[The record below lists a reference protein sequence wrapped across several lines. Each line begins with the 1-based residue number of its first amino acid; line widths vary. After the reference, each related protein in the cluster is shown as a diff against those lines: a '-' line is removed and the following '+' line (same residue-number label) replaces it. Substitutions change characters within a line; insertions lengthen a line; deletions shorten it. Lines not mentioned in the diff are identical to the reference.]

1 MAYYISVDCGTT
13 NSRAY
18 VIDQTGKIF
27 GKARKK
33 VGVRDTAVTGSRDV
47 LLSGVKE
54 IIRQAVLDAGLTEKD
69 IQGIFSSGMITS
81 EIGLCE
87 LEHLEAPC
95 DVDKLAQNVVPIKE
109 LKLTQLDIPV
119 YFVRGIKNPMKKN
132 SHEDPFVLVGSADFM
147 RGEETQMVG
156 LMAEYPEKYPV
167 MVVVLSSHT
176 KFIPIDKNGQ
186 IRGSLTTISG
196 QAYEAILAKTFVGK
210 SVEKRDSQEECP
222 KDYFD
227 ENVIRQAVCWNQ
239 KVGILRTLMYPRF
252 LEVLLD
258 TKWYERDL
266 FFQALLAAE
275 DMKALGQLESIS
287 NEAPTEFVLIGQ
299 EERCKLYGFV
309 LKQIFEK
316 ARITTIADEA
326 QVDSLCIQGILK
338 IMESA
343 GVI

>member
-18 VIDQTGKIF
+18 VIDQTGKVF

-33 VGVRDTAVTGSRDV
+33 VGVRDTAVTGSRAV

-95 DVDKLAQNVVPIKE
+95 DVDKLAQNVALIKE

-132 SHEDPFVLVGSADFM
+132 CHEDPFVLVGSADFM

-156 LMAEYPEKYPV
+156 LIAEYPGKRPA
-167 MVVVLSSHT
+167 MAVVLSSHT
-176 KFIPIDKNGQ
+176 KFIPIDKDGQ

-210 SVEKRDSQEECP
+210 SVEKRGSKEECP

-227 ENVIRQAVCWNQ
+227 ENVIRQAVYWNQ

-299 EERCKLYGFV
+299 EERCRLYGFV

-326 QVDSLCIQGILK
+326 QVDSLSIQGILK
-338 IMESA
+338 IMERA